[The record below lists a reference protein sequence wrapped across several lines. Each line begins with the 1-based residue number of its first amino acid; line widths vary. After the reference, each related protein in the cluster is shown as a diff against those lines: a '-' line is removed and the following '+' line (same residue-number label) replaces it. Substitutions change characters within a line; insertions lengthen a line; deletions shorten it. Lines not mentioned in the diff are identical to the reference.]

1 MPNRPPIDRS
11 QTPIQGS
18 EPTREIPK
26 THGGIPRTNGVSVTQ
41 EWRTR
46 PSREGQ
52 IALALVALCVI
63 VAALARRYTVGRP
76 LDAETLV
83 ATVVGLAA
91 LLLAMVIG
99 VLAYGHRSLRYRLD
113 KRALTIGWLWM
124 EEIIPLAGI
133 EAIFRGTRLGQKVR
147 VRGVY
152 EAGTAEADEVGQV
165 KFYGSGRD
173 SSTAIIVA
181 TAERGYA
188 ITPSDLEGFRGRLIE
203 LLEVLPGGE
212 AAQSAEARTVRSY
225 LPTISPLE
233 LRKAIIWTAGVAL
246 GAALLWGILQIPV
259 NVPDASSPPAGTAVG
274 TVNDWTSVGQSFV
287 VRWNNLDSISVVL
300 AAEKP
305 TNQAAITFNVKEE
318 PHGPPLRSVR
328 RTISQLPVG
337 NPLKMRPGTLQ
348 ERWETFNFAP
358 IPNSAGRKLYFSV
371 EGKGVQHENTVNVLM
386 FFHSGYPQGTAFMN
400 EKSVNAHLPFRASS
414 RGKVAD
420 YVTVLSENLTRNRP
434 GPLGNPLTYLA
445 LGLLYLGLVALLLKT
460 ARRIGRQSSVLKS
473 P

>member
-1 MPNRPPIDRS
+1 MPSTSPIDRS
-11 QTPIQGS
+11 QTPIQSS
-18 EPTREIPK
+18 EPTHEIPK

-46 PSREGQ
+46 PSRESL
-52 IALALVALCVI
+52 IAIALVALCLI
-63 VAALARRYTVGRP
+63 VAAVARGYTAGRP

-91 LLLAMVIG
+91 LLLAIVIG

-113 KRALTIGWLWM
+113 KRTLTIGWLWM

-147 VRGVY
+147 VRGVH

-188 ITPSDLEGFRGRLIE
+188 ITPSGLEGFRSRLVE
-203 LLEVLPGGE
+203 LLEAIPVGE
-212 AAQSAEARTVRSY
+212 AVQSTETHTVPRY
-225 LPTISPLE
+225 LPAISPLE
-233 LRKAIIWTAGVAL
+233 LRKAIIWTAGVAV

-259 NVPDASSPPAGTAVG
+259 NVPDASSPPAGNGVG
-274 TVNDWTSVGQSFV
+274 TVNNWSAVGQSFV

-305 TNQAAITFNVKEE
+305 ADQAAITFNVKQE
-318 PHGPPLRSVR
+318 PHGPPLRTVR
-328 RTISQLPVG
+328 RTISRLPVG
-337 NPLKMRPGTLQ
+337 NPSDMRPGTLQ
-348 ERWETFNFAP
+348 ERWETFNFDP

-371 EGKGVQHENTVNVLM
+371 EGKGVPRENTVKVLM
-386 FFHSGYPQGTAFMN
+386 FYHSGYPQGTAFLN

-434 GPLGNPLTYLA
+434 GPLGNPLTYLV

-460 ARRIGRQSSVLKS
+460 AWRIGRQSSVLKS